1 MRNGTILGLFGK
13 KAIDVVDH
21 EKKRFGQQPELVVH
35 LVQPIT
41 KNSAHFEIDLDVLFQ
56 IRRER
61 AKALFVRNHIH
72 KNRRSIFGNFL
83 SIFAHHTSRNCW
95 RAAQQGNIH
104 ANGLC
109 NNRLWSCGINAL
121 TTFYV
126 NCVDQAAYVR
136 FFLGYRCWLSLNG
149 LGAR

>member
-21 EKKRFGQQPELVVH
+21 EKKRFGQQSELVVH

-83 SIFAHHTSRNCW
+83 NIFAYSTS
-95 RAAQQGNIH
+95 
-104 ANGLC
+104 
-109 NNRLWSCGINAL
+109 
-121 TTFYV
+121 
-126 NCVDQAAYVR
+126 
-136 FFLGYRCWLSLNG
+136 
-149 LGAR
+149 